1 MKVKALGE
9 IHVRGTVAAGVVGL
23 SLLVA
28 STTASAEIRILT
40 FEGTVSSGIDGANEF
55 GLAGGSLYNM
65 PYVQNFTYDTTKGVH
80 LSLLTGDELFGGPT
94 SFLQSPILSST
105 ITINGITRELG
116 GDNNADLLF
125 GYIAYFMGPIGITV
139 TTGHSE
145 FTPDGAIYTMQKA
158 GIILD
163 SPPTP
168 SLTNVFSTPL
178 SGTVYS
184 PNSRFTMN
192 YSANDGSFMQSSGDL
207 NPTSVMISA
216 LPPSGDPGQGSGSG
230 GPETAG
236 VPEPASWAMLVAGFG
251 LAGSA
256 LRRRR
261 TPSARIA

>member
-1 MKVKALGE
+1 
-9 IHVRGTVAAGVVGL
+9 VRGTVAAGLVGL

-40 FEGTVSSGIDGANEF
+40 FEGTVTSGTDGANEF
-55 GLAGGSLYNM
+55 GLSGGPISNIA
-65 PYVQNFTYDTTKGVH
+65 YVQKFTYDTTKGVH
-80 LSLLTGDELFGGPT
+80 LSLLTGDELFGGPV
-94 SFLQSPILSST
+94 SFLSSPILSST
-105 ITINGITRELG
+105 MTINGITRELG

-125 GYIAYFMGPIGITV
+125 GYISYFMGPIGITV

-145 FTPDGAIYTMQKA
+145 FTPDGSSIYTMQKA

-192 YSANDGSFMQSSGDL
+192 YTASNGSFMQSSGDL
-207 NPTSVMISA
+207 NPHSVLISA
-216 LPPSGDPGQGSGSG
+216 VLPSGGTGQGTGSGSG
-230 GPETAG
+230 GPEPAG

-261 TPSARIA
+261 TPSSTMA

>member
-1 MKVKALGE
+1 M
-9 IHVRGTVAAGVVGL
+9 
-23 SLLVA
+23 
-28 STTASAEIRILT
+28 
-40 FEGTVSSGIDGANEF
+40 
-55 GLAGGSLYNM
+55 
-65 PYVQNFTYDTTKGVH
+65 
-80 LSLLTGDELFGGPT
+80 
-94 SFLQSPILSST
+94 
-105 ITINGITRELG
+105 TINGITRELG

-125 GYIAYFMGPIGITV
+125 GYISYFMGPIGITV

-145 FTPDGAIYTMQKA
+145 FTPDGTSIYTMQKA

-163 SPPTP
+163 SPPIP

-192 YSANDGSFMQSSGDL
+192 YSASDGSFMQTSGDL
-207 NPTSVMISA
+207 NPHSVLISA
-216 LPPSGDPGQGSGSG
+216 VPPTGGTGGTGGGTGAGSG
-230 GPETAG
+230 GPEPAG

-261 TPSARIA
+261 TPSARMA